1 MSPEQHEFR
10 RRAIRA
16 ALIVAGISV
25 GIGLIIGGLTS
36 AAIKLTGVLPEP
48 TTSLTP
54 RAEETDA
61 GSNELPT
68 PSLAKSPSPS
78 PTRTTRSAAASPT
91 PAASPSPSPSPKKT
105 RAPKPDRAIQL
116 NTSSR
121 TVSSYQQVTLS
132 GRYPGGNGTT
142 LQVQRREG
150 GSWAAFP
157 TSATVEGGSFSTYVA
172 LGQPG
177 ANQLRVIDQATG
189 RASNVVVVTVS

>member
-16 ALIVAGISV
+16 ALIVAGIAAA
-25 GIGLIIGGLTS
+25 IGLLIGGLTS

-48 TTSLTP
+48 TTSPTP

-61 GSNELPT
+61 GDNDLPT
-68 PSLAKSPSPS
+68 PALEKTPAPSPKPTTRSASARPTQSPSPS
-78 PTRTTRSAAASPT
+78 PK
-91 PAASPSPSPSPKKT
+91 PSPKKT
-105 RAPKPDRAIQL
+105 RAPKPDRGIQL
-116 NTSSR
+116 NASASS
-121 TVSSYQQVTLS
+121 VNSYQQVTLS
-132 GRYPGGNGTT
+132 GTYPGGNGTT

-150 GSWAAFP
+150 GSWATFP

-177 ANQLRVIDQATG
+177 PNQMRVVDQSTG
-189 RASNVVVVTVS
+189 RISNVVVVTVS